1 MKKNAIIIDDE
12 RLARNELKKMLVFHP
27 EIEVIGEAAN
37 ADEGLNLI
45 NELNPDLILLDV
57 QMPVKTGF
65 DLLQE
70 LEKLPAVIFTT
81 AYDEY
86 AIRAFE
92 VNALDYLLKPID
104 PKRLSDAV
112 QKFLAIDEKEMLF
125 SENRSEIRLSLSESD
140 QVFVKDGEKCWFV
153 KLAEIRLFESVGNYA
168 RVFFGPN
175 KPLILKSLNSLEERL
190 DPRTFFRAN
199 RKHIVNL
206 RMIERV
212 EPFFNGG
219 LLLEIKG
226 GEKIEVSRRQAVRF
240 KEMMSLWLLT
250 KTM

>member
-1 MKKNAIIIDDE
+1 MNTMRKTAVIIDDE
-12 RLARNELKKMLVFHP
+12 RLARNELKKMLVDYP
-27 EIEVIGEAAN
+27 EIEVVGEAAN
-37 ADEGLNLI
+37 VDEARKI
-45 NELNPDLILLDV
+45 IEELNPELIFLDI

-65 DLLQE
+65 VLLEE
-70 LEKLPAVIFTT
+70 LERVPIVVFTT
-81 AYDEY
+81 AHDEY
-86 AIRAFE
+86 ALKAFE

-104 PKRLSDAV
+104 PKRLSDAI
-112 QKFLAIDEKEMLF
+112 QKLMFQDDRELLVNEGR
-125 SENRSEIRLSLSESD
+125 SENRNFLSDLD

-168 RVFFGPN
+168 RVFFGAN

-190 DPRTFFRAN
+190 DPKTFFRAN

-206 RMIERV
+206 RMIEKV

-240 KEMMSLWLLT
+240 KEMMSL
-250 KTM
+250 